1 MGERDADSP
10 DPGPQPPPIEPRSGD
25 PRTDDP
31 AADGRPGHPDR
42 RRFLVLAGAGA
53 VALGAVAAGWDLT
66 RGATTRPTASP
77 TTSAAP
83 TRHLQA
89 RSDAG
94 PTLPIP
100 DPLPDPNAPASGI
113 VIGTIGIARLG
124 LMADIQE
131 GMALADIDR
140 GPSHWP
146 GTPLPGQLGN
156 MVLAGHRTTY
166 TEPFRH
172 LERLQPGD
180 PVEFTAGGVTWTY
193 ATRGVVVVP
202 ANAVD
207 IAAQSDAHTATLFA
221 CHPPGQSTERIVA
234 KLRLLDAG
242 GAPVDPDTALPPL
255 EGGSQTGGH
264 VLTVRVDPLG
274 G

>member
-1 MGERDADSP
+1 MDERDPHSP
-10 DPGPQPPPIEPRSGD
+10 DLDPAPADPP
-25 PRTDDP
+25 DDP
-31 AADGRPGHPDR
+31 AADGRPGR
-42 RRFLVLAGAGA
+42 RRFLALAGAGVVA
-53 VALGAVAAGWDLT
+53 VGAAGAGWDLSRAST
-66 RGATTRPTASP
+66 RRTADP
-77 TTSAAP
+77 TTSVAP
-83 TRHLQA
+83 TQHLQA
-89 RSDAG
+89 HTDAG
-94 PTLPIP
+94 PSLPIP

-113 VIGTIGIARLG
+113 VIGTIGITRIG

-146 GTPLPGQLGN
+146 ATARPGQLGN

-180 PVEFTAGGVTWTY
+180 PVEFVVDGETFTY

-207 IAAQSDAHTATLFA
+207 IAAQTDAHTATLFA
-221 CHPPGQSTERIVA
+221 CHPPGQATERIVA
-234 KLRLLDAG
+234 KLRLLDGAG
-242 GAPVDPDTALPPL
+242 QPVDPDPALPPL
-255 EGGSQTGGH
+255 DGGSQAGGH
-264 VLTVRVDPLG
+264 VLTVRVDPLNS
-274 G
+274 

>member
-1 MGERDADSP
+1 MGER
-10 DPGPQPPPIEPRSGD
+10 E
-25 PRTDDP
+25 T
-31 AADGRPGHPDR
+31 R
-42 RRFLVLAGAGA
+42 RRFLVLAGTGVVAVGA
-53 VALGAVAAGWDLT
+53 AAAGWDLSRPSTQRSARPAT
-66 RGATTRPTASP
+66 RV
-77 TTSAAP
+77 AP
-83 TRHLQA
+83 TQHLQV
-89 RSDAG
+89 RTDAE
-94 PTLPIP
+94 PALPIP
-100 DPLPDPNAPASGI
+100 DPLPDPDAPASGI

-146 GTPLPGQLGN
+146 ATARPGQLGN

-180 PVEFTAGGVTWTY
+180 PVEFVVGGVTVTY

-207 IAAQSDAHTATLFA
+207 IAAQNDAHTATLFA
-221 CHPPGQSTERIVA
+221 CHPPGQATERIVA
-234 KLRLLDAG
+234 KLRLLDAAG
-242 GAPVDPDTALPPL
+242 QPVDPDSALPPL
-255 EGGSQTGGH
+255 DGGSQAGGH

-274 G
+274 

>member
-1 MGERDADSP
+1 M
-10 DPGPQPPPIEPRSGD
+10 
-25 PRTDDP
+25 
-31 AADGRPGHPDR
+31 
-42 RRFLVLAGAGA
+42 
-53 VALGAVAAGWDLT
+53 
-66 RGATTRPTASP
+66 
-77 TTSAAP
+77 AP
-83 TRHLQA
+83 THHLQVHT
-89 RSDAG
+89 DAG
-94 PTLPIP
+94 PALPIP
-100 DPLPDPNAPASGI
+100 DPLPDPNAPASGV
-113 VIGTIGIARLG
+113 VIGTIGIARIG

-146 GTPLPGQLGN
+146 ATARPGQLGN

-180 PVEFTAGGVTWTY
+180 PVEFVVGGETFTY

-221 CHPPGQSTERIVA
+221 CHPPGQATERIVA

-242 GAPVDPDTALPPL
+242 GRPVEPDTALPPL
-255 EGGSQTGGH
+255 EGGSQPGGH
-264 VLTVRVDPLG
+264 VLTVRVDPLNS
-274 G
+274 